1 MKTRRILA
9 ILLTIL
15 CVAQSPAVLREK
27 DLARTLG
34 VLRAELQMSY
44 EKQKQFMAMYEQQGA
59 TQHQRLVNYM
69 HKCEQIRRRQRTP
82 STWLMPASKRST
94 CSQS

>member
-15 CVAQSPAVLREK
+15 CVTQSPAVLREK

-34 VLRAELQMSY
+34 VLMAELQMSY
-44 EKQKQFMAMYEQQGA
+44 EKQKQFMAMYEQ
-59 TQHQRLVNYM
+59 
-69 HKCEQIRRRQRTP
+69 
-82 STWLMPASKRST
+82 
-94 CSQS
+94 